1 MTLGPVMLDLR
12 GTQLQED
19 ERDMLRHP
27 LTGGLIFFARNFESA
42 EQIEELAKEIHSVQG
57 RRLLICVDHEG
68 GRVQRFRDGFT
79 VLPPMRNFG
88 IIYEENKKRAKRLV
102 ETTGWLMASELNAVG
117 IDFSF
122 APVLDLDYGVSE
134 VIGNRSFHRNPD
146 IVSDLAHS
154 LIIGMRQGGMAAT
167 GKHFPGH
174 GAVEADSHVD
184 LPVDDRSLA
193 DIRMDDLVPFQRLID
208 YGLAAIMPAHVR
220 YPQIDDAPAGFSK
233 VWLQQILRNELEFQG
248 VIFSDDLTMEG
259 ATVVGD
265 IVDRADAAI
274 EAGCDMVLVCNNSE
288 EAARLLDGY
297 RQPVDPTSTLR
308 LTRMHGRPAMNRK
321 TLLADKH
328 WQESVEVVSRLA

>member
-1 MTLGPVMLDLR
+1 MTLGPVMMDLR

-27 LTGGLIFFARNFESA
+27 LTGGLIFFSRNFESA
-42 EQIEELAKEIHSVQG
+42 EQIGGLVEEIHSIQD

-68 GRVQRFRDGFT
+68 GRVQRFREGFT
-79 VLPPMRNFG
+79 VLPPMHTFG
-88 IIYEENKKRAKRLV
+88 TIYEENKKRARRLV
-102 ETTGWLMASELNAVG
+102 ETTGWLIASELNAVG

-122 APVLDLDYGVSE
+122 APVLDLDYGISE
-134 VIGNRSFHRNPD
+134 VIGDRSFHRDPD

-154 LIIGMRQGGMAAT
+154 LIIGMKHGGMAAT

-174 GAVEADSHVD
+174 GAVDADSHVA
-184 LPVDDRSLA
+184 LPVDNRSLA

-220 YPQIDDAPAGFSK
+220 YPQVDEAPAGFSRF
-233 VWLQQILRNELEFQG
+233 WLQQILRNELEFQG

-259 ATVVGD
+259 ATVAGD

-274 EAGCDMVLVCNNSE
+274 VAGCDMVLVCNNTVE
-288 EAARLLDGY
+288 VAKLLDGF
-297 RQPVDPTSTLR
+297 RQEVEPTSMLR
-308 LTRMHGRPAMNRK
+308 LARMHGRPMMDRK
-321 TLLADKH
+321 QLLADKH
-328 WQESVEVVSRLA
+328 WRESVDTVSRLV